1 MMLSSSRSIEKRF
14 NGSPSQSLQAQNFS
28 TIQAA
33 RPTGESVSATPSVC
47 GRVAWMRW

>member
-1 MMLSSSRSIEKRF
+1 MEKRLS
-14 NGSPSQSLQAQNFS
+14 GLPAQSLQAWNFS
-28 TIQAA
+28 TIHAA